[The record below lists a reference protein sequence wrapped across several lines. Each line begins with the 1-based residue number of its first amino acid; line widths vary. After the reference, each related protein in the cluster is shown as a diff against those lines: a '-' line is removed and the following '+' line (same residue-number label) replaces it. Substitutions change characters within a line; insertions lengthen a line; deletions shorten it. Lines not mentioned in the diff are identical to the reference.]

1 MGQTVASPA
10 ADQGPVSAM
19 GNVRLKADSDR
30 KHESFLVIGH
40 NLCAVAFPG
49 LYVLSLFPTLFLLGH
64 GADLPLESLLPAVS
78 FIHLYVRSLVC
89 KHLMSLCCLSED
101 LTRVACMGRRQHYR
115 TLSTELWGMEDVAGA
130 KHCLTAG

>member
-1 MGQTVASPA
+1 
-10 ADQGPVSAM
+10 M

-49 LYVLSLFPTLFLLGH
+49 QYVLSLFPILFLRGC

-78 FIHLYVRSLVC
+78 FIHLYVCSLVC
-89 KHLMSLCCLSED
+89 KRSMSLCCLTEED
-101 LTRVACMGRRQHYR
+101 LTTEWLVWTGLRYH
-115 TLSTELWGMEDVAGA
+115 TLSAELWGMEDVAGA

>member
-1 MGQTVASPA
+1 M
-10 ADQGPVSAM
+10 SAM

-49 LYVLSLFPTLFLLGH
+49 RYVHSLFPILFLLGC

-78 FIHLYVRSLVC
+78 FIHLLVC
-89 KHLMSLCCLSED
+89 KRLMSLCCLTEED
-101 LTRVACMGRRQHYR
+101 LT
-115 TLSTELWGMEDVAGA
+115 TEWLGW
-130 KHCLTAG
+130 T